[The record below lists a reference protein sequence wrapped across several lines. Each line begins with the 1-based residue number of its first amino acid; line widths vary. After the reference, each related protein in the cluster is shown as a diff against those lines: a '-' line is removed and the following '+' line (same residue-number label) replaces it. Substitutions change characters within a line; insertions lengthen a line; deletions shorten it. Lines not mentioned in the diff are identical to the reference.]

1 LRTSILVCVAL
12 LSVAGCGSGRE
23 AKTEDRQALRPVA
36 LPDLSR
42 IEESV
47 QTQLRERYASLTTK
61 QNDPTTRAGDLAA
74 EYGAMGMLLL
84 AAELRAPAEA
94 ALLDAETL
102 APGDM
107 RWPYYLGHLYRVGG
121 DIPRATAAFERAL
134 RLAPSDV
141 PTMTWIA
148 EAALDAGRP
157 EAAEPLFAKALSLQ
171 PRSAAAHYGLGRAA
185 LAGKQYA
192 RAVEHLEEA
201 LALESKAT
209 VIHYSLAMAYR
220 GLGDHAKAEL
230 HLRQRGVLSVDA
242 DALTKTLDEL
252 LNSALTYE
260 KNADVAGARGEWT
273 RAAELLKK
281 AVALAPTRASPRHKL
296 GTARFYLGDRRG
308 AVDQFQQTL
317 TLAPAYAASHYALGV
332 IYQDAREHQ
341 QALASFS
348 AALASEPGNLE
359 ARARFGYAAALIR
372 LNRYQ
377 EASARLAEAMDLFP
391 NDLSFVRAAARVFA
405 AAPDDRVRNGGRA
418 VSMAQALMN
427 RQPKTVD
434 LVETMAMALAE
445 VGQYSDAAR
454 WQREAIDAA
463 ERAGHRPV
471 VERLRANLD
480 RYQAGQPCRTPWR
493 ADEAI
498 EF

>member
-1 LRTSILVCVAL
+1 MRASIVVSVAL
-12 LSVAGCGSGRE
+12 LWVTGCGSGRE
-23 AKTEDRQALRPVA
+23 VTTEKRQALRAVA
-36 LPDLSR
+36 LPDLAR

-47 QTQLRERYASLTTK
+47 QTQLRERHASLTAK
-61 QNDPTTRAGDLAA
+61 QNDHTTPAADLAT
-74 EYGAMGMLLL
+74 EYGTMGMLLM
-84 AAELRAPAEA
+84 AADLRAPAEA
-94 ALLDAETL
+94 ALLDAEML

-107 RWPYYLGHLYRVGG
+107 RWPYYLGHLYRSSG
-121 DIPRATAAFERAL
+121 DIPKATAAFERAQ

-141 PTMTWIA
+141 PTMNWIA

-157 EAAEPLFAKALSLQ
+157 EAAESLFAKALSLQ

-192 RAVEHLEEA
+192 LAVEHLEQA
-201 LALESKAT
+201 LALENTAS

-230 HLRQRGVLSVDA
+230 HLHQRGPLAVEA
-242 DALTKTLDEL
+242 DPLKKTLDEL

-273 RAAELLKK
+273 KAAELLKK

-296 GTARFYLGDRRG
+296 GTAFFYQGDRRS
-308 AVDQFQQTL
+308 ASDQFQQAL
-317 TLAPAYAASHYALGV
+317 KLSPAYAPSHYALGV

-359 ARARFGYAAALIR
+359 ARARFGHAAALIR

-377 EASARLAEAMDLFP
+377 EASARLTEAMDLFP
-391 NDLSFVRAAARVFA
+391 NDLSFARAAARVLA

-418 VSMAQALMN
+418 VSMAQALMT

-445 VGQYSDAAR
+445 VGQYSDAVR
-454 WQREAIDAA
+454 WQREAVEAA
-463 ERAGHRPV
+463 ERAGHRTV

-480 RYQAGQPCRTPWR
+480 RYQAGRPCRTPWQ

-498 EF
+498 E